1 MNKYSQKAMRLWAG
15 YGARY
20 LPFAD
25 AASADLP
32 LSRLLRLSLF
42 QISVGMALVLLIG
55 TLNRVMIVELGVPAS
70 LVGIMIS
77 LPLLFAP
84 FRAVIGFRSDTH
96 RCQLGWKRVPFIWRG
111 TMVQFGG
118 LAIMP
123 FALLVLSGGGN
134 ASQAPVWVGWL
145 GAGLAF
151 LLVGA
156 GLHTTQTIGLALAT
170 DLAPVESQPKVVGL
184 MYTMLL
190 LGMIASALAFG
201 AALADFTPFRL
212 VRVIQASAVI
222 TIALNMVALWKQ
234 EARRPLRGAVAPPP
248 DTSFRDSW
256 TRFCQG
262 DNAVRRLLAVGVGTI
277 AFSMEDVL
285 LEPYGGQI
293 LHLTVGT
300 TTKLTATLAIGGLL
314 GFGLA
319 SRVLSRGYDPARMAS
334 NGAMVGVPAFL
345 LVMIAAPMESA
356 LLFAMGTAL
365 IGFGGGLFGHGTLTA
380 TMNHAPDS
388 QRGLALGA
396 WGAVQASAAGLAV
409 ALGGV
414 IRDIVAAAA
423 VNHPV
428 LPSIGPEATGYT
440 AVYALEVALLLVTIV
455 AMMRL
460 LRPYSSASESLG
472 SFPMA
477 TALTPATAS
486 AHDTLA
492 VQE

>member
-1 MNKYSQKAMRLWAG
+1 MNKYSQGLMRLWTS
-15 YGARY
+15 YGSRY

-25 AASADLP
+25 AASEDLP

-84 FRAVIGFRSDTH
+84 FRALIGFRSDTH
-96 RCQLGWKRVPFIWRG
+96 RCALGWKRVPFIWKG

-134 ASQAPVWVGWL
+134 AGQAPVWVGWM

-201 AALADFTPFRL
+201 AALADFSPLRL
-212 VRVIQASAVI
+212 VRVIQASAVA
-222 TIALNMVALWKQ
+222 TMALNVAALWKQ
-234 EARRPLRGAVAPPP
+234 EARRPRRGAPEAHADPGFAA
-248 DTSFRDSW
+248 SWARFRN
-256 TRFCQG
+256 G
-262 DNAVRRLLAVGVGTI
+262 DNALRRLLAVGLGTM

-319 SRVLSRGYDPARMAS
+319 SRVLSRGYDPARMAG
-334 NGAMVGVPAFL
+334 NGALVGIPAFL
-345 LVMIAAPMESA
+345 LVIGAAPLQAAWPFA
-356 LLFAMGTAL
+356 LGTLL
-365 IGFGGGLFGHGTLTA
+365 IGLGGGLFGHGTLTA
-380 TMNHAPDS
+380 TMNHAPAS

-414 IRDIVAAAA
+414 IRDVVAAAA
-423 VNHPV
+423 AAHPL
-428 LPSIGPEATGYT
+428 LPAIGAAATGYT
-440 AVYALEVALLLVTIV
+440 AVYAIELALLLVTVV
-455 AMMRL
+455 AMARL
-460 LRPYSSASESLG
+460 TRPQHPPGSAAGRAAAPHE
-472 SFPMA
+472 
-477 TALTPATAS
+477 ALV
-486 AHDTLA
+486 